1 MLKPELLSPAGS
13 LKNMR
18 YAFAYGADAVYAG
31 QPRYS
36 LRVRNNEFTHE
47 ILAKGINEA
56 HQLGKKFYVVVNI
69 APHNAKLKTF
79 IRDLTPVVAM
89 QPDALI
95 MSDPG
100 LIMLVREAFPD
111 MPIHLSV
118 QANAVNWATVKFW
131 QQMGLT
137 RVILSRELSLDEI
150 AEIRQQVPEM
160 EIEIFVHGAL
170 CMAYSGRC
178 LLSGYLN
185 KRDPNQGTCTN
196 ACRWEYKVAEG
207 KQDEIGNIVGF
218 HEPVKVQEPTLGV
231 GATTDRVFLLEEKMK
246 PGEVM
251 SAFEDEHGTYIMNSK
266 DLRAVAHVERLSQ
279 MGVHSLKIEGRTK
292 SFYYCARTAQVYR
305 RAIDDAA
312 AGKPFDPALLE
323 TLEGLAH
330 RGYTEGFLRRHTHD
344 SYQNYEQGFS
354 ISERQQFVGEF
365 TGKRRGDWAQIAVK
379 NKFML
384 GDAVEIMTPEGNLN
398 CTLETMQ
405 NDKGSAVEGAPG
417 DGHRV
422 WIPVPQAVNLAF
434 ALLLRNFTDGN
445 STYDPHGKNRT

>member
-1 MLKPELLSPAGS
+1 MFKPELLSPAGS

-47 ILAKGINEA
+47 VLAKGIEEA

-79 IRDLTPVVAM
+79 IRDLTPVLAM

-100 LIMLVREAFPD
+100 LIMLVREAFPK

-196 ACRWEYKVAEG
+196 ACRWEYKVEEG

-218 HEPVKVQEPTLGV
+218 HQPVAVQEPTLGS
-231 GATTDRVFLLEEKMK
+231 GTTTDRVFLLEEKMK

-251 SAFEDEHGTYIMNSK
+251 SAFEDEHGTYIMNSR
-266 DLRAVAHVERLSQ
+266 DLRAVAHVERLTQ

-354 ISERQQFVGEF
+354 VSERQQFVGEF
-365 TGKRRGDWAQIAVK
+365 TGERRGDWAQIAVK
-379 NKFML
+379 NKFLL
-384 GDAVEIMTPEGNLN
+384 GDSVEIMTPEGNLN

-405 NDKGSAVEGAPG
+405 NDKGAAVDVAPG

-422 WIPVPQAVNLAF
+422 WIPVPETVDLSF

-445 STYDPHGKNRT
+445 STYDPHGKKRT